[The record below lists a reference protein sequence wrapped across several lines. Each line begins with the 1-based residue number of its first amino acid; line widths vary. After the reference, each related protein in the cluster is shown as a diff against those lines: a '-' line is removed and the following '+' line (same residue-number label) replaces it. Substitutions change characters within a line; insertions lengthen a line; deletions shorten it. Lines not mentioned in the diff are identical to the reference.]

1 MSTKKYA
8 ITITRQFGSLGRPI
22 ARRLSERLGIEYYDR
37 DIVDEVAK
45 KTGYSVTEISDIEES
60 AKNGF
65 MNMKFPLGTSTTA
78 KQDEIFAMQSQIIST
93 IADKESCII
102 VGRCSDYV
110 LRGHENLINIYIY
123 APYEQRM
130 KNCVDTLKLAPQTA
144 KKMINEVDKA
154 REYYHVRYAGYL
166 PQDENH
172 KDILINSGFLGIE
185 QTAEVLEYMIR
196 KKLDLVEE
204 TGSEE

>member
-1 MSTKKYA
+1 MGSQKYA

-37 DIVDEVAK
+37 DIVDAVAK
-45 KTGYSVTEISDIEES
+45 KTGFSVSEISDMEES

-65 MNMKFPLGTSTTA
+65 ISMKFPLGSSGTTA
-78 KQDEIFAMQSQIIST
+78 KQNELFAAQSQIISD

-110 LRGHENLINIYIY
+110 LRGHDRLINIYIY

-130 KNCVDTLKLAPQTA
+130 KNCVDTLHLSPQEA
-144 KKMINEVDKA
+144 KKMISDVDKA
-154 REYYHVRYAGYL
+154 RELYHVRYAGYL

-172 KDILINSGFLGIE
+172 KDILINSGFLGVE
-185 QTAEVLEYMIR
+185 GTAEVLEYMIR
-196 KKLDLVEE
+196 KKLDLVIDEE
-204 TGSEE
+204 

>member
-1 MSTKKYA
+1 MSSKKYA

-22 ARRLSERLGIEYYDR
+22 ARRLAERLGIEYYDR

-45 KTGYSVTEISDIEES
+45 KTGFSVTEISDIEES

-65 MNMKFPLGTSTTA
+65 INMKFPLGTSTTA
-78 KQDEIFAMQSQIIST
+78 KQNEIFAVQSQIISSLT
-93 IADKESCII
+93 EKESCII

-110 LRGHENLINIYIY
+110 LRGHERLINIYIY

-130 KNCVDTLKLAPQTA
+130 KNCVDTLHLTPQNA

-154 REYYHVRYAGYL
+154 RELYHVRYAGYL
-166 PQDENH
+166 PQDEAH
-172 KDILINSGFLGIE
+172 KDIMINSGFLGVE
-185 QTAEVLEYMIR
+185 GTAEVLEYLVR
-196 KKLDLVEE
+196 KKLDLGDEMEE
-204 TGSEE
+204 D